1 MRKMKPWSVVF
12 AALALSA
19 LFGAVTLAKLD
30 TPTDLDRL
38 TMRQLAWL
46 QTQTRAASQDYGR
59 YIDDYF
65 ATGREVEPLR
75 RAMTRAGKLDPPA
88 DWQPPQWLK
97 AATSKGA
104 AASK

>member
-19 LFGAVTLAKLD
+19 LFGAVTLVKLE
-30 TPTDLDRL
+30 TPTDLDWL

-46 QTQTRAASQDYGR
+46 QTQTRAANQDYGR

-65 ATGREVEPLR
+65 ATGSEVEAMR

-97 AATSKGA
+97 AATSKRA
-104 AASK
+104 AAPK